1 MVPFFV
7 INIEIIPSVAYFSK
21 VKKNIFILTT
31 PRFLCR
37 VRFSRSSFFT
47 RVGRLHRLEYGYLA
61 FTFALMDWYV
71 EILSYTVY
79 SGVVIN

>member
-1 MVPFFV
+1 MVLYFV

-31 PRFLCR
+31 PRFLCL
-37 VRFSRSSFFT
+37 VRFSFFT

-61 FTFALMDWYV
+61 FTFALMDWYI
-71 EILSYTVY
+71 EIISFTVY